1 MTRRSPLPTTVDAP
15 TGAQGA
21 GWDAFRSARKA
32 RGTFA
37 QDFQVPEG
45 EDKLVKFL
53 DAEPFESYYRHW
65 LRNQPKGQR
74 QTFVCL
80 GDDCPLC
87 EKGDQPSFLVLF
99 NVIDMLDD
107 PSTVK
112 VWAASPGPAGK
123 IEAMAKSDKNSPINR
138 DNLYFSVSKLKES
151 NNFFSYSLLPVKDRD
166 LEDDWNVEP
175 LVLAEVAELARHG
188 NEYIRPDSVEDLREI
203 AETLE

>member
-15 TGAQGA
+15 TGAMGA
-21 GWDAFRSARKA
+21 GWDAFRNARKA
-32 RGTFA
+32 RGAFA
-37 QDFQVPEG
+37 REFQVPEG
-45 EDKLVKFL
+45 EDRLVKFL

-87 EKGDQPSFLVLF
+87 DAGDTPSFLVLF
-99 NVIDMLDD
+99 NVVDMLDD
-107 PSTVK
+107 SSVTK

-123 IEAMAKSDKNSPINR
+123 IEQMAKSEKNSPLNR
-138 DNLYFSVSKLKES
+138 ENLYFSVSKVKES
-151 NNFFSYSLLPVKDRD
+151 NNFFSYSLAPVKDRD
-166 LEDDWNVEP
+166 LSEDWDVEP
-175 LVLAEVAELARHG
+175 LTAAELAELHRHG
-188 NEYIRPDSVEDLREI
+188 SEYIRPDSREDLKEI